1 MRADLLALTPDA
13 LAALANRGLVK
24 RAQKDIDAG
33 RGPALET
40 AEDGEVRG
48 RFPDGVEVVFPPEGA
63 LAAAACTCGAPGV
76 CRHRIAVVLGYQHHP
91 GAAPEFT
98 AWSPGDIDDE
108 ALTAEF
114 GARAVTTARRA
125 WQAGPVVR
133 LRRPTAADPVAVAE
147 LPAATVRFL
156 VPAELGYAHT
166 DAADRA
172 QQVAIA
178 VWAFREADT
187 RGLTDADTRFAIGGP
202 TPAPAPVPSA
212 PALEVVARVL
222 HDGVA
227 NASPVLRAS
236 IGRIATDL
244 AESGLRWPAA
254 AMSELG
260 DQLDAYA
267 ARSARHRVEWCAELL
282 AEIPARFRAS
292 GPPSLVLGTEEQA
305 ETKLRR
311 IRLTALGVRISGS
324 PGERRAQVYFTADG
338 SVLALT
344 ARWETGTEQVTGHD
358 LAGRRIAGTTLGV
371 LAAANVVSETAV
383 RSASRALRLGTSR
396 TGAISITPIGAAWD
410 DLPAV
415 ITDFKAEANRL
426 ANLPPKL
433 IRPRVEAEAIAVVRI
448 TEVCDLGYHP
458 GAQRLDA
465 IIADA
470 HGTQA
475 RITAT
480 HSSACPGRLDALNS
494 ALAANPTQLSG
505 ALTRTAGE
513 LRIDPVAI
521 RTKEGIHLPDL
532 AADDRTEPLG
542 PPPPPEHDPLREALA
557 EAESV
562 LAEAAHRGLAHAP
575 PTSRT
580 RTDRAAKNLKS
591 TGFTT
596 TAAELSKFAE
606 QWTPEAWTRAQIRVL
621 TTAELR

>member
-1 MRADLLALTPDA
+1 MRADLLALTSDA

-24 RAQKDIDAG
+24 RAQKDIEAG
-33 RGPALET
+33 RGPAIET
-40 AEDGEVRG
+40 AGDGEVRG
-48 RFPDGVEVVFPPEGA
+48 RFPDGVEVVFPPGGA

-91 GAAPEFT
+91 GATPEFT

-114 GARAVTTARRA
+114 GARAVTTARRV

-133 LRRPTAADPVAVAE
+133 LRRPTAAHPVAVAE

-156 VPAELGYAHT
+156 VPAELAYAHT

-172 QQVAIA
+172 QQVAVA

-187 RGLTDADTRFAIGGP
+187 RGLTDAEVRFAIGGP
-202 TPAPAPVPSA
+202 APAVVPSA

-267 ARSARHRVEWCAELL
+267 ARSARHRVERCAELL

-311 IRLTALGVRISGS
+311 IRLTALGARITGS

-358 LAGRRIAGTTLGV
+358 LAGRRIAGTTLAA

-383 RSASRALRLGTSR
+383 RSASRALGLGNARPGT
-396 TGAISITPIGAAWD
+396 ISTTPIGAAWD

-415 ITDFKAEANRL
+415 VTDFKAEADRL

-433 IRPRVEAEAIAVVRI
+433 IRPRVEAEDIAVVRI
-448 TEVCDLGYHP
+448 AEVCDLGYHP

-470 HGTQA
+470 EGTQA

-494 ALAANPTQLSG
+494 ALAANPTHLSG
-505 ALTRTAGE
+505 AVSRTAGE

-521 RTKEGIHLPDL
+521 RTQQGIHIPDL
-532 AADDRTEPLG
+532 AANDRTEPLG
-542 PPPPPEHDPLREALA
+542 PPPPPEHDPLQEALT
-557 EAESV
+557 EAESM

-575 PTSRT
+575 PTLRT
-580 RTDRAAKNLKS
+580 RADRAARTLKS
-591 TGFTT
+591 TGFNT
-596 TAAELSKFAE
+596 TAAELSNFAA

-621 TTAELR
+621 TTSELR